1 MPIAA
6 VARKIIL
13 FLVAGFSLFLL
24 DRIARNPR
32 PHGPENPGNRKE
44 AGRASKRILAG
55 GSLGAAAFLAAWLAG
70 RFLSAASIM
79 TRSVIPYEGILL
91 AAALGFAVGSLISLL
106 STGWNQ

>member
-1 MPIAA
+1 MLIAA

-32 PHGPENPGNRKE
+32 PHGENPGNRRE
-44 AGRASKRILAG
+44 AGRASKRLLAG
-55 GSLGAAAFLAAWLAG
+55 GSLGAATFLAAWFVG
-70 RFLSAASIM
+70 RFVSAASPM
-79 TRSVIPYEGILL
+79 TRSPIPYEGILL

-106 STGWNQ
+106 STGWNK